1 MHTLRRPAAALLTA
15 AGLVVTPAVASASA
29 ALPMLRLPDPAPHA
43 ARSLAV
49 TATEL
54 AGELGA
60 EYAVTHQRRLHN
72 EMVLVRHNPVLAVS

>member
-1 MHTLRRPAAALLTA
+1 MHTRRPTAALLTA
-15 AGLVVTPAVASASA
+15 AVLAVIPAVATTSA
-29 ALPMLRLPDPAPHA
+29 AMPMFRLPDPAPHA

-54 AGELGA
+54 TGELGA